1 MSTSINAEFIDCEK
15 KGWVQVYQNVK
26 EKSEEQ
32 AKINNY
38 TLNESKKIHNR
49 RLNRYRD
56 VNPYDHSRI
65 ILTKKGIDTD
75 YINANLVKSERAKR
89 QYILCQGPLESTISH
104 FWLMVWEQQSKAIL
118 MLNKIIEKKQVKCF
132 HYWPQKIG
140 SNHILELNDVGLS
153 IEYLKVENYKNFS
166 KRVFRINHIESSK
179 SREII
184 QFHYTTWPDFG
195 VPCSP
200 ISFLQ
205 FLKQV
210 RDSKVLDE
218 DTGPAVI
225 HCSAGIGRSG
235 TFILVDCCLVMIDK
249 EGENRVSVQEVLLEL
264 RKYRMGLI
272 QTFDQL
278 TFSYEAI
285 IEGMKRMNND
295 TFTELDALELINNSC
310 SDAEDDVPPL
320 PLRSSSCT
328 HDTINNPKLPPLPTE
343 IVPEPS
349 DDESGSN
356 SSSDDIL
363 QNDTSESDS
372 EDDDDD
378 DNDNDNNVIMINGEN
393 FNADATLPPIPNGT
407 FNLDPNS
414 PDKQMSS
421 SDDEKSPKYDK
432 NNALSSE
439 LRYRNRVARQDK
451 MQDKIR
457 EIKRKQQE
465 VEDKKISLPKKRRSI
480 FLSIVT
486 GVLISAIFAYIYVK
500 S

>member
-65 ILTKKGIDTD
+65 ILSKKGIDTD

-89 QYILCQGPLESTISH
+89 QYILCQGPLETTVGH

-140 SNHILELNDVGLS
+140 SEHILELNDVGLS

-235 TFILVDCCLVMIDK
+235 TFILVDCCLVMIDR

-295 TFTELDALELINNSC
+295 TFTELDALELISTN

-328 HDTINNPKLPPLPTE
+328 SDTMNNRSLPPLPTLTHSLE
-343 IVPEPS
+343 KVPEPS
-349 DDESGSN
+349 DDESDSN

-363 QNDTSESDS
+363 INDTSESDS
-372 EDDDDD
+372 DDD
-378 DNDNDNNVIMINGEN
+378 DNDNDNHVIMNNGEN

-414 PDKQMSS
+414 PEKQMSS
-421 SDDEKSPKYDK
+421 SDDE
-432 NNALSSE
+432 NE
-439 LRYRNRVARQDK
+439 LRFRNRVARQDK

-480 FLSIVT
+480 FISIVT
-486 GVLISAIFAYIYVK
+486 GVLISAIFAYIYVR